1 MQRANQRAGSLAE
14 VRELTRSLTAR
25 EIRSQYKGSVLGWFW
40 SLLNPLAQI
49 VTFTLVFSVILRAEP
64 PVGVPSGQH
73 NYTLWLITGLIPWN
87 LFANGVVGTTG
98 SLLAQGSLISKV
110 YFPRST
116 VVVSKILAVAFTS
129 LIEFAVMVIVLLA
142 AGSMVLPWLPVVA
155 LLFGLQLVMVLGI
168 GLMLSVANV
177 YFRDIQYLLNI
188 ALQLLFYSAAIIFPI
203 SLIAAHGPRALHI
216 FRLNPLVRLFEAYR
230 DVLYDLRWPSF
241 TDVGYVALWA
251 FGILAVGMVVFRR
264 FQGRLVEEL

>member
-1 MQRANQRAGSLAE
+1 MQRASQRAGSLVE

-64 PVGVPSGQH
+64 PVGDPSGLH
-73 NYTLWLITGLIPWN
+73 NYTLYLITGLIPWN

-116 VVVSKILAVAFTS
+116 VVVVQDAGRGVHLAD
-129 LIEFAVMVIVLLA
+129 
-142 AGSMVLPWLPVVA
+142 
-155 LLFGLQLVMVLGI
+155 
-168 GLMLSVANV
+168 
-177 YFRDIQYLLNI
+177 R
-188 ALQLLFYSAAIIFPI
+188 
-203 SLIAAHGPRALHI
+203 
-216 FRLNPLVRLFEAYR
+216 VR
-230 DVLYDLRWPSF
+230 
-241 TDVGYVALWA
+241 
-251 FGILAVGMVVFRR
+251 
-264 FQGRLVEEL
+264 GRC